1 MSLFELVLVDGVLNV
16 DNIDKLQMEATYWIG
31 GKSDS
36 SHGDM
41 SRSSRLEVFHSDV
54 FKDFGRRWLGE
65 NYAVGELDELGV
77 EGFLTFEFEIRIH
90 SASRRKFQFSGHK
103 LNFWNNYHP
112 EVYIFQGNSIW
123 GTFGKI
129 TRLFV
134 WGKLE
139 LEHFFC
145 IFSFKS
151 YNFIFY

>member
-1 MSLFELVLVDGVLNV
+1 MLNV

-31 GKSDS
+31 GKSHCDR
-36 SHGDM
+36 DM

-54 FKDFGRRWLGE
+54 FKDLGGRQWLGE

-112 EVYIFQGNSIW
+112 EVYIFQDNSIW

-129 TRLFV
+129 TRLFS
-134 WGKLE
+134 
-139 LEHFFC
+139 C
-145 IFSFKS
+145 KS
-151 YNFIFY
+151 YIFIFY